1 MNGAG
6 PPSFPSRQLRTDCY
20 GRDTMDVSDLR
31 IALVSG
37 NYDMVRD
44 GPTQALGRL
53 VQHLLDEGARVRIF
67 CPSVDHP
74 QVQQPG
80 EIVSL
85 PSFAIP
91 GRGEYR
97 IPIGLVGEARR
108 AFEAFR
114 PNLVHVASPDRA
126 ARQAAKWARDNGVP
140 VLASVHTRFET
151 YPRYYHLEFMEPVVE
166 AWLRKLYRR
175 CDALVAPSDGM
186 VDVLREQRMHRDIGI
201 WSRGVERTIFNS
213 GRRDLALRRGVGIGD
228 DEVAIGFL
236 GRVVMEK
243 GLPEFAATMNELT
256 RRGVPHK
263 VLVLGDGPARDWF
276 ADKVPEAR
284 FAGYLMGAELARW
297 VAGMDVFFNPSITET
312 FGNVTLE
319 AMACGVPVVAARA
332 TGATTL
338 VKDGAT
344 GLLVEPG
351 NIEAFADAIQRYVEN
366 PALRRAHGDAGE
378 ARSKTF
384 DWDTINRGMADTY
397 LRLVRARQDDPR

>member
-1 MNGAG
+1 
-6 PPSFPSRQLRTDCY
+6 
-20 GRDTMDVSDLR
+20 MDVSDLR
-31 IALVSG
+31 VALISG

-53 VQHLLDEGARVRIF
+53 VAYLLDRGAEVRIF
-67 CPSVDHP
+67 CPTVAEP
-74 QVQQPG
+74 QVEQPG

-108 AFEAFR
+108 QFEAFR
-114 PNLVHVASPDRA
+114 PNVVHVASPDRA
-126 ARQAAKWARDNGVP
+126 ARQGAKWARDNHVA

-151 YPRYYHLEFMEPVVE
+151 YPQYYHLGFMEPVVE

-186 VDVLREQRMHRDIGI
+186 VDVLRKQRMHRDIGI

-213 GRRDLALRRGVGIGD
+213 GVRDLALRRSVGIGD
-228 DEVAIGFL
+228 DEVAVGFL

-243 GLPEFAATMNELT
+243 GLPEFADTMNELT
-256 RRGVPHK
+256 RRGVAHK
-263 VLVLGDGPARDWF
+263 VLVLGDGPAREWF
-276 ADKVPEAR
+276 ADKVPEAC
-284 FAGYLMGAELARW
+284 FAGYLMGEELGRW

-338 VKDGAT
+338 VKDGET
-344 GLLVEPG
+344 GTLVEPG
-351 NIEAFADAIQRYVEN
+351 DIPAFADAIQRYIEQ
-366 PALRRAHGDAGE
+366 PALRTAHGSAGE
-378 ARSKTF
+378 VRSKLF
-384 DWDTINRGMADTY
+384 DWDTINRQMASTY
-397 LRLVRARQDDPR
+397 LRLVEARRA

>member
-1 MNGAG
+1 L
-6 PPSFPSRQLRTDCY
+6 PPSPNLR
-20 GRDTMDVSDLR
+20 GGLKGAPMNVSDLR
-31 IALVSG
+31 VALISG
-37 NYDMVRD
+37 NYNMVRD

-53 VQHLLDEGARVRIF
+53 VRHLLDDGAEVRIF
-67 CPSVDHP
+67 CPTVENP
-74 QVQQPG
+74 QVEQPG
-80 EIVSL
+80 QIVSL

-97 IPIGLVGEARR
+97 IPIGLVGKARR
-108 AFEAFR
+108 QFEAFR
-114 PNLVHVASPDRA
+114 PNIVHVASPDRA
-126 ARQAAKWARDNGVP
+126 ARQGAQWARDNGVP

-151 YPRYYHLEFMEPVVE
+151 YPQYYHLGFMEPVVE

-186 VDVLREQRMHRDIGI
+186 IDVLRRQRMHHDIGI
-201 WSRGVERTIFNS
+201 WSRGVERSIFNPKV
-213 GRRDLALRRGVGIGD
+213 RDLALRRGIGIGD
-228 DEVAIGFL
+228 EEVAIGFL

-276 ADKVPEAR
+276 AERVPEAR
-284 FAGYLMGAELARW
+284 FAGYLMGAELGRW

-332 TGATTL
+332 TGSTTL
-338 VKDGAT
+338 VRDGET
-344 GLLVEPG
+344 GTLVEPG
-351 NIEAFADAIQRYVEN
+351 NIPAFADAIQRYVED
-366 PALRRAHGDAGE
+366 PALRAAHGAAGE

-384 DWDTINRGMADTY
+384 DWDTINRGMAETY
-397 LRLVRARQDDPR
+397 LRLVEARRR

>member
-1 MNGAG
+1 
-6 PPSFPSRQLRTDCY
+6 
-20 GRDTMDVSDLR
+20 MDVSGLR
-31 IALVSG
+31 VALISG
-37 NYDMVRD
+37 NYNMVRD

-53 VQHLLDEGARVRIF
+53 VRHLLDEGAQVRIF
-67 CPSVDHP
+67 CPTVDNP
-74 QVQQPG
+74 QVDQPG

-97 IPIGLVGEARR
+97 IPIGLVGAAKD

-114 PNLVHVASPDRA
+114 PNIVHVASPDRA
-126 ARQAAKWARDNGVP
+126 ARQAAKWARDKGVP

-151 YPRYYHLEFMEPVVE
+151 YPQYYHLGFMEPLVE

-186 VDVLREQRMHRDIGI
+186 VDVLRRQRMHSDIGI
-201 WSRGVERTIFNS
+201 WSRGVDRTIFNPQM
-213 GRRDLALRRGVGIGD
+213 RDTALRRSLGIAD
-228 DEVAIGFL
+228 DEVAVGFL

-243 GLPEFAATMNELT
+243 GLPEFAAAMNELT

-263 VLVLGDGPARDWF
+263 VLVLGDGPAREWF
-276 ADKVPEAR
+276 ADMVPEAR
-284 FAGYLMGAELARW
+284 FAGYLMGGELGRW

-332 TGATTL
+332 TGSTTL
-338 VKDGAT
+338 VRDGET
-344 GLLVEPG
+344 GVLVEPG
-351 NIEAFADAIQRYVEN
+351 NTAGFADAIQRYVEDA
-366 PALRRAHGDAGE
+366 ALRRQHGDAGE
-378 ARSKTF
+378 QRSLLF
-384 DWDTINRGMADTY
+384 DWDQINRGMAETY
-397 LRLVRARQDDPR
+397 LRLIAARRG

>member
-1 MNGAG
+1 
-6 PPSFPSRQLRTDCY
+6 
-20 GRDTMDVSDLR
+20 MDVSDLR
-31 IALVSG
+31 VALISG
-37 NYDMVRD
+37 NYNMVRD

-53 VQHLLDEGARVRIF
+53 VQHLLDHRAEVQIF
-67 CPSVDHP
+67 CPTVADP

-80 EIVSL
+80 TIVSL

-97 IPIGLVGEARR
+97 IPLGLVGKARER
-108 AFEAFR
+108 FEAFR
-114 PNLVHVASPDRA
+114 PNIVHVASPDRA
-126 ARQAAKWARDNGVP
+126 ARQGAKWARDNGVP

-151 YPRYYHLEFMEPVVE
+151 YPQYYHLGFMEPVVE

-186 VDVLREQRMHRDIGI
+186 VDVLRAQRMHRDIGI
-201 WSRGVERTIFNS
+201 WSRGVERAIFNP
-213 GRRDLALRRGVGIGD
+213 GVRDLQLRRSLGIAD

-276 ADKVPEAR
+276 AERVPEAC
-284 FAGYLMGAELARW
+284 FAGYLMGEQLGRW

-332 TGATTL
+332 TGSTTL
-338 VKDGAT
+338 VKDGET
-344 GLLVEPG
+344 GTLVEPG
-351 NIEAFADAIQRYVEN
+351 DIAAFADAIQRYVED
-366 PALRRAHGDAGE
+366 PALRAGHGAAGE
-378 ARSKTF
+378 ARSTLF
-384 DWDTINRGMADTY
+384 DWETINRGMAVTY
-397 LRLVRARQDDPR
+397 LRLVAARQA